1 MSSDPNSTKMDNR
14 EDLEHNVPCT
24 FDNVMF
30 GQTPNPPPPPLLP
43 TGTPV
48 LPWPAAETGWFV
60 NNTFPGSCLPA
71 SQQQGPLTVAP
82 TIMRPAYMYR
92 EPGTDNQGQ
101 LRQPETNVLTIPDNV
116 LQNLRPVGVL
126 NGVPM
131 YDYAT
136 PAPPPNT
143 SAPKKRK
150 CRAQQDEDRPYVKK
164 PPNAFMLYL
173 KEQRPKVTAELNI
186 PGSAAVNAVVGQ
198 RWKSLSNDQKA
209 RYFDQAETERRN
221 HAKEHPAWST
231 KENYGKKRKRIRLR
245 KESACVHEEE
255 EAQQAN
261 HLRMRP
267 TESQPSSSSHSFL
280 TEPHELPQTKPD
292 DSSLPRQQPVC
303 VQLPNTQASPYTPL
317 SQENQVSPA
326 SHMNFPEDTSLDS
339 PVAPLQFQTQEAFV
353 TDREEEL
360 LSMLE
365 ALDPLPITAQSQQ
378 PSPTPASPVDAS
390 QTASV
395 QPQVDLFQDR
405 DEPICFAEI
414 QEDMWSVL
422 DYLPVS
428 QQANVLSSPDS
439 HNYSTPKRNLIC
451 PADSPPSRL
460 ASSPVAFTELQST
473 PPIFCELM
481 KNYDFTID
489 YWADSN

>member
-1 MSSDPNSTKMDNR
+1 
-14 EDLEHNVPCT
+14 
-24 FDNVMF
+24 
-30 GQTPNPPPPPLLP
+30 
-43 TGTPV
+43 
-48 LPWPAAETGWFV
+48 
-60 NNTFPGSCLPA
+60 
-71 SQQQGPLTVAP
+71 
-82 TIMRPAYMYR
+82 MRPAYMYR

-245 KESACVHEEE
+245 NESACVHEEE

-317 SQENQVSPA
+317 CQENQVSPA

-365 ALDPLPITAQSQQ
+365 ALDPLPSLHSLN
-378 PSPTPASPVDAS
+378 SPHP
-390 QTASV
+390 
-395 QPQVDLFQDR
+395 
-405 DEPICFAEI
+405 
-414 QEDMWSVL
+414 
-422 DYLPVS
+422 
-428 QQANVLSSPDS
+428 
-439 HNYSTPKRNLIC
+439 
-451 PADSPPSRL
+451 RL
-460 ASSPVAFTELQST
+460 L
-473 PPIFCELM
+473 LL
-481 KNYDFTID
+481 
-489 YWADSN
+489 